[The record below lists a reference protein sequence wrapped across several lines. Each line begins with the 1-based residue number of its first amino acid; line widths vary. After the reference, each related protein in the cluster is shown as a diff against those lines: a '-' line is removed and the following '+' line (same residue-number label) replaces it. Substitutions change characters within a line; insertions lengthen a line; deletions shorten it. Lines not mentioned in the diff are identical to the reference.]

1 MAVGESTT
9 TSRPAASGT
18 VRSPASGPPSAVSG
32 PPSAVLVEALL
43 GAVGAHFDVRDLEWA
58 RLDPAG
64 LRAAAEGLQRGISAL
79 EHQQRHVLGVIDEQR
94 AFSVDGSRDAADWS
108 ANNLGISRKAANDR
122 LRLGRDLAKLP
133 NLQQA
138 AASGELTADQ
148 AHPAVELAKVAGTD
162 TGWATQ
168 APHLPVGVL
177 TRHAAKSRRPGA
189 ADRRAAHVARHFHT
203 WIEGLE
209 MRFRGSL
216 PTDEGARLLTAVER
230 AIPERDP
237 HTDTGATP
245 DQRRADGLAALA
257 AANLAADSDPDR
269 ATVVAIVELAAI
281 CDDDPTATAEL
292 ETSQPL
298 ATETARRL
306 LCDARIQIVVQDRT
320 GVAVGVGTTARVV
333 TPAMRRVLMR
343 RDGGCRFGQCTNTR
357 HLHAHHITPWPSP
370 TQTGNLALLCWHHHH
385 TIHEG
390 GWTLTGDPNHA
401 LHATNPTG
409 TTTITSHPQNWHP
422 PGTDSPGQAPP
433 AAATATATGRAGPHV
448 KPPIG
453 PSPADPEPTSRRP
466 RARGPSPE
474 PEPDP
479 PSPGADH
486 PGLLPQPALLF
497 AADTS

>member
-162 TGWATQ
+162 HGWATQ

-189 ADRRAAHVARHFHT
+189 ADRRAAHAARHLHT

-216 PTDEGARLLTAVER
+216 PTDEGARLLAAVER

-306 LCDARIQIVVQDRT
+306 LCDARIQVIVQDRT

-409 TTTITSHPQNWHP
+409 TTTITSHPHHWHP
-422 PGTDSPGQAPP
+422 PGTDP
-433 AAATATATGRAGPHV
+433 
-448 KPPIG
+448 
-453 PSPADPEPTSRRP
+453 
-466 RARGPSPE
+466 
-474 PEPDP
+474 
-479 PSPGADH
+479 
-486 PGLLPQPALLF
+486 PGLLPPGLPPPTTVRPEAHEQSPPARSPAHPTRPPPRVPSRSADAPTPGRAHPDPAHEPALLF

>member
-1 MAVGESTT
+1 MAVGEPTT
-9 TSRPAASGT
+9 TRQPAASGA
-18 VRSPASGPPSAVSG
+18 VRSPASPASPASSASG
-32 PPSAVLVEALL
+32 PASAVLVEALL
-43 GAVGAHFDVRDLEWA
+43 GAVGAHFGVGDLEWA

-79 EHQQRHVLGVIDEQR
+79 EHQQRRVLRVIDERR

-122 LRLGRDLAKLP
+122 LRLGRDLAELP

-177 TRHAAKSRRPGA
+177 ARHAAKSRRPSA
-189 ADRRAAHVARHFHT
+189 ADRRAAHAARHLHT

-269 ATVVAIVELAAI
+269 ATVVAIIELAAI

-320 GVAVGVGTTARVV
+320 GVAVGVGATARVV

-343 RDGGCRFGQCTNTR
+343 RDGRCRFGQCTSTR
-357 HLHAHHITPWPSP
+357 YLHAHHITPWPSP
-370 TQTGNLALLCWHHHH
+370 TDAGNLTLVCWHHHH

-409 TTTITSHPQNWHP
+409 TKTVTSHPQNWHP
-422 PGTDSPGQAPP
+422 PGTDP
-433 AAATATATGRAGPHV
+433 
-448 KPPIG
+448 
-453 PSPADPEPTSRRP
+453 
-466 RARGPSPE
+466 
-474 PEPDP
+474 
-479 PSPGADH
+479 
-486 PGLLPQPALLF
+486 PGLLPPGLLPPPPATTHPMPHEQSPPARSPAHPARPPPRVPSRSADAPTPGRAHPDPAHEPALLF